1 MEKSLLKPSLL
12 KPSFLKPTI
21 QKPNEAYLTSMA
33 PPTRR
38 VGEIRQVKNTSV
50 GMRITQDNILK
61 ENKQTT
67 ILSDAITQVK
77 LDFENRRRISSELR
91 SKITYIK
98 IQIQKISKETKEFST
113 ILASW
118 NAGMAFNQRQMDIM
132 LEEVIKL
139 ENEFVNINQNFLFF
153 LNFVEKGILYC
164 VTSLSKNIT

>member
-21 QKPNEAYLTSMA
+21 QKPNEVYLTSMA

-38 VGEIRQVKNTSV
+38 VGEILQVKNTAI

-153 LNFVEKGILYC
+153 LNLAEKGIF
-164 VTSLSKNIT
+164 

>member
-38 VGEIRQVKNTSV
+38 VGEILQVKNTSI

-153 LNFVEKGILYC
+153 LNLVEKGILYS
-164 VTSLSKNIT
+164 VTSLSNNIT

>member
-21 QKPNEAYLTSMA
+21 QKSNEAYLTSMA

-38 VGEIRQVKNTSV
+38 VGEILQVKNTSI

-61 ENKQTT
+61 ENKETT

-98 IQIQKISKETKEFST
+98 IHIQKISKETKEFST

-153 LNFVEKGILYC
+153 LNLVEKGILYS
-164 VTSLSKNIT
+164 VTSLSNNIT